1 MLLGEKYQYDGK
13 HSNLVAFLAGSLF
26 DQTQPL
32 HNLEEDDK
40 LLLGVAA
47 LLHDIGHFVST
58 VDHDR
63 HAQYL
68 LKASPLIG
76 LSSREVDIVANLARY
91 HRKAM
96 PTLQDENFRALSS
109 RDRSAVIRLSVLLR
123 LADAMDVSHTQRVRG
138 VSMREAKNKWI
149 LSLDG
154 KGSLSL
160 ETWALEKRRSLF
172 QDVFGAKLEI
182 EA

>member
-1 MLLGEKYQYDGK
+1 
-13 HSNLVAFLAGSLF
+13 
-26 DQTQPL
+26 
-32 HNLEEDDK
+32 
-40 LLLGVAA
+40 
-47 LLHDIGHFVST
+47 
-58 VDHDR
+58 
-63 HAQYL
+63 

-76 LSSREVDIVANLARY
+76 LSNREVDIVANLARY

-96 PTLQDENFRALSS
+96 PTLQDENFRALTS

-138 VSMREAKNKWI
+138 VSIYEGRHKWT
-149 LSLDG
+149 LKLDG

-172 QDVFGAKLEI
+172 QDVFGMKLEI
-182 EA
+182 ES